1 MEDLEKGIDEFA
13 QLVLCEWLGQP
24 IHLLMVIIWDSEAH
38 SMEQQTVIYEICV
51 KKLPTN
57 VDVLGNKDI
66 SCYVP
71 RIALKHDFIVLLSF
85 VRFYFHK
92 KLKFC
97 KYVL

>member
-1 MEDLEKGIDEFA
+1 
-13 QLVLCEWLGQP
+13 
-24 IHLLMVIIWDSEAH
+24 MVIIWDSEAH
-38 SMEQQTVIYEICV
+38 SMEQQTVIYKICV

-71 RIALKHDFIVLLSF
+71 RIALKNDFIVLLSF

-92 KLKFC
+92 KLKSVSTRRLLFLALSG
-97 KYVL
+97 VDVTRRF